1 MMKIGRRQ
9 RPAPYIPFIS
19 LADIAWQIIIFFL
32 IASTFIKSDALTVAM
47 PSASPVPDQS
57 INKTVML
64 EAGES
69 VLTVN
74 GVPVALEELEGYLAD
89 LLVGATTEDQRAVIA
104 RFRNDLSFQRNADIM
119 YAIQRA
125 GGVVVVSE
133 ERERGETVESATR
146 EGDDA
151 PQTP

>member
-1 MMKIGRRQ
+1 MMKIGRRE

-32 IASTFIKSDALTVAM
+32 IASTFLKSDALSVAM
-47 PSASPVPDQS
+47 PSASPDPEQS
-57 INKTVML
+57 ISKTVML
-64 EAGES
+64 EAGDS
-69 VLTVN
+69 TLTVN
-74 GVPVALEELEGYLAD
+74 GVPVALDDLEGYLSD

-104 RFRNDLSFQRNADIM
+104 RFHNDLSFQRNADIM

-133 ERERGETVESATR
+133 ERDR
-146 EGDDA
+146 EDGA
-151 PQTP
+151 REEAGAAEGQP